1 MGSIYD
7 LLIVYPSEFQA
18 ALQPLINHK
27 NAVGTKTLSIG
38 LEQIYSHPAYASGRD
53 VQEKIKLAIASAHRS
68 FGIKY
73 VMLVGDV
80 DRFPVRY
87 IRAWDANIWGHSFA
101 PSDLYY
107 ADLYD
112 ETGNFSTWDKDN
124 NGFFGEMNAREGW
137 TTHWSE
143 LNHDQLELRPDVA
156 VGRIPVSTVNEL
168 ATFVAKIIAYE
179 TAGGPSWKHRLM
191 LVTGDFENPR
201 PDAEDIGQKFR
212 QRGFEVVKHYYE
224 DQAGWNDPA
233 KLGQRAALLNTE
245 INSGFGFVI
254 YLGHGAEDAWAN
266 WFRRSDVAGL
276 NNVTKLPIVLAAACG
291 TAAFTF
297 LERTDGTPYYT
308 CKTGGDYGCK
318 CEDDALFQKDAT
330 FQAFDGSSASGFK
343 LRSCN
348 YPDRSVQRCDNSAD
362 LCIAQGTGLRF
373 KTMPPQAGSLLLKF
387 WLSLRSYN
395 HPDRYLRHQQFNGEL
410 TPVTS
415 ALDKKDATFRI
426 VPGLADSLFQNTFQ
440 FVSFESWN
448 YPGWYLRD
456 ENGRLVLRRRPTGD
470 HAFDCCA
477 TFKEVPGLT
486 DGSASSFELYCR
498 PGNFIRHRN
507 YHLYVESGADE
518 LFKKDAT
525 FQKFRPQHDPTPD
538 YVSLLQPD
546 SNLYLLYSRVGTDL
560 IAALKSLATDEDRVA
575 ASFRKLPGLA
585 SPNDQSFLSLE
596 ALVPQRALGI
606 WRILSYA
613 GFYLRHQGFRLKVH
627 ERRPIH
633 LADRPEPATVQPD
646 RFGYDGLGEEFLVKR
661 PAGAIAYIGSYTGV
675 QRHSYNMV
683 RRFAEELAS
692 CSSQA
697 RLGDLWNG
705 ALKRFKNIDFRDIDG
720 RLKEGDWMG
729 SAIFGHVHKMML
741 FGDPSL
747 QLPIA

>member
-7 LLIVYPSEFQA
+7 LLILYPSEFQV

-27 NAVGTKTLSIG
+27 NTGGTKTLSTG
-38 LEQIYSHPAYASGRD
+38 LEQIYSNPAYASGRD
-53 VQEKIKLAIASAHRS
+53 VQEKIKLAIASAHKS

-87 IRAWDANIWGHSFA
+87 IRAWDSNIWGHNFG

-112 ETGNFSTWDKDN
+112 KAGNFSTWDKDN
-124 NGFFGEMNAREGW
+124 NGFYGEMNAREGW
-137 TTHWSE
+137 TTSWAE
-143 LNHDQLELRPDVA
+143 LNHDQVDLKPDLA
-156 VGRIPVSTVNEL
+156 VGRIPVSTVDEL
-168 ATFVAKIIAYE
+168 AIAVKKIIDYE
-179 TAGGPSWKHRLM
+179 TASGPSWKRRAM
-191 LVTGDFENPR
+191 LVTGDFENPL

-212 QRGFEVVKHYYE
+212 QRGFEVVNHYYE
-224 DQAGWNDPA
+224 DQSGWSDPS
-233 KLGQRAALLNTE
+233 KLSQRAGLLNTE

-266 WFRRSDVAGL
+266 WYRRSDVAGL
-276 NNVTKLPIVLAAACG
+276 NNRAKLPIILAAACG

-297 LERTDGTPYYT
+297 LERSDGTPYYT
-308 CKTGGDYGCK
+308 RKNGGDYACR
-318 CEDDALFQKDAT
+318 CDDDSLFQKDAT
-330 FQAFDGSSASGFK
+330 FQILNGNSAAGFK
-343 LRSCN
+343 LQSFN
-348 YPDRSVQRCDNSAD
+348 YPDRLVQRCDSSPD
-362 LCIAQGTGLRF
+362 LCIATGNGLRF
-373 KTMPPQAGSLLLKF
+373 KMMPPQAGSILLKF

-395 HPDRYLRHQQFNGEL
+395 YPDRYLRHQQYNGEL
-410 TPVTS
+410 TPITS

-426 VPGLADSLFQNTFQ
+426 VPGLADSMFQNTFQ

-470 HAFDCCA
+470 YAFDCYA

-498 PGNFIRHRN
+498 PGHFIRHRD
-507 YHLYVESGADE
+507 YHLYVETGKGDV
-518 LFKKDAT
+518 FKKDAT

-546 SNLYLLYSRVGTDL
+546 TNLYVLYSQTETDF
-560 IAALKSLATDEDRVA
+560 IASLKSPATEEDRVT
-575 ASFRKLPGLA
+575 ASFRRLPGLA
-585 SPNDQSFLSLE
+585 SPNDQGSISLE
-596 ALVPQRALGI
+596 ALVPHRALGI
-606 WRILSYA
+606 WRLLSYG
-613 GFYLRHQGFRLKVH
+613 GFYLRHQGFHLKVH

-633 LADRPEPATVQPD
+633 LVDRPEPAAVQPD
-646 RFGYDGLGEEFLVKR
+646 RFGFDGLGEEFLVKH
-661 PAGAIAYIGSYTGV
+661 PVGAIAYIGSYTGV

-683 RRFAEELAS
+683 RRFAEEL
-692 CSSQA
+692 SSSSNRV
-697 RLGDLWNG
+697 RLGDIWNG
-705 ALKRFKNIDFRDIDG
+705 ALRRFITSDFLDIDG
-720 RLKEGDWMG
+720 HLREGDWYG

-747 QLPIA
+747 QINIA